1 METTPAKATEFPD
14 PIARLSES
22 DEGRLW
28 AESMVKLV
36 NQQREQ
42 LENQQQQ
49 IEILTEELR
58 KLKQRNSSNSSVPP
72 SQDLL
77 KKPSTKPKDKAKKK
91 RGPKYDHPGS
101 TRNGEG
107 QPHKI
112 ETISIDNCPG
122 CGGDV
127 RLVQS
132 GRQQVQQ
139 VAELIEQHNRN
150 PGIPPTETPM
160 SLLWM
165 VWIRRLS
172 VGSQSRI

>member
-1 METTPAKATEFPD
+1 METTPAFATEFPET
-14 PIARLSES
+14 IARLSES

-77 KKPSTKPKDKAKKK
+77 KKPSTKPKDKA
-91 RGPKYDHPGS
+91 
-101 TRNGEG
+101 
-107 QPHKI
+107 
-112 ETISIDNCPG
+112 
-122 CGGDV
+122 
-127 RLVQS
+127 
-132 GRQQVQQ
+132 
-139 VAELIEQHNRN
+139 
-150 PGIPPTETPM
+150 
-160 SLLWM
+160 
-165 VWIRRLS
+165 
-172 VGSQSRI
+172 